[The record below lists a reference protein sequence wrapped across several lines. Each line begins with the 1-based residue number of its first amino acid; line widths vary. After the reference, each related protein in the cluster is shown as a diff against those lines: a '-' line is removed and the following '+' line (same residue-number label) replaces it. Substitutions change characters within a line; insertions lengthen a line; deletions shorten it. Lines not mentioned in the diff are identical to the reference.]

1 MRITFI
7 IILLFPTLFSHS
19 QVVLNGCFDILD
31 SNTYYIYDSS
41 TSGNTKP
48 YTAVHPNQVYLSG
61 FAVLINDDSIINCPT
76 PPACIMFA
84 PINFTH
90 SFFTYSQV
98 IMKLSSPLES
108 GITYTISMAMR
119 IYYPTSTIVPCDP
132 WMGLKLSQ
140 DSIMGLDQWDNAR
153 APSILA
159 NATGDTWYFPWNK
172 NADLE
177 WHEITG
183 TIKAIGGEKY
193 LYFGI
198 VQDRPSLKIE
208 EILQVDRHVKRWVKT
223 GKEKHMR
230 FLRKVF
236 NMWSVDQVSD
246 SELVDI
252 IHSIKEDSTV
262 ENPSYIIDNVTI
274 DKFE

>member
-1 MRITFI
+1 MRSTFI
-7 IILLFPTLFSHS
+7 IILYFPTLFSHS
-19 QVVLNGCFDILD
+19 QVVLNGYFDILD

-41 TSGNTKP
+41 ISGNTKP
-48 YTAVHPNQVYLSG
+48 YITVHPEQVSLRNL
-61 FAVLINDDSIINCPT
+61 AILINGDSIINCPS
-76 PPACIMFA
+76 PPACIMFE
-84 PINFTH
+84 PVNFTH
-90 SFFTYSQV
+90 SFFTYSHIV
-98 IMKLSSPLES
+98 MKLSAPLDS
-108 GITYTISMAMR
+108 GTKYTISISMR
-119 IYYPTSTIVPCDP
+119 IYYPTNAIVPCDP
-132 WMGLKLSQ
+132 WMGLKVSQ
-140 DSIMGLDQWDNAR
+140 DSIMDLDECDDGM
-153 APSILA
+153 APSLLA
-159 NATGDTWYFPWNK
+159 NATGSTWHFPWNK

-252 IHSIKEDSTV
+252 IHSNKEDSTV